1 MNPNKNTNS
10 WKRNR
15 RLQIRCGGLKS
26 AGGLGGSETRR
37 SIIFVVYDGKKK
49 QTNKKPK
56 KKKNKVT
63 VKQKFKVKLKLKQ
76 QRRQSQ
82 KKRQKAK
89 SRCWA

>member
-49 QTNKKPK
+49 TNKQKTQK
-56 KKKNKVT
+56 KKK
-63 VKQKFKVKLKLKQ
+63 
-76 QRRQSQ
+76 
-82 KKRQKAK
+82 
-89 SRCWA
+89 